1 MVKGELQMSLVSA
14 LKNTSIGTLATIAFY
29 AAMGIL
35 FLALLPLANYPPHI
49 ALTGVMSLIA
59 AYGLFTKRVWAP
71 WLVVALFLVALT
83 ISGFTIYFL
92 AFSNWLL
99 SLALLA
105 YVVLNLYFMY
115 HTLKRGTP

>member
-1 MVKGELQMSLVSA
+1 MSISA
-14 LKNTSIGTLATIAFY
+14 LKNTKIGTLAPVVFY

-35 FLALLPLANYPPHI
+35 LLALLPLASYPPHI
-49 ALTGVMSLIA
+49 ALTAIMSLIA

-83 ISGFTIYFL
+83 IAGFTMYFL
-92 AFSNWLL
+92 AFSNGLF

-105 YVVLNLYFMY
+105 FVILNLYFMY